1 MKISVIRVIT
11 IALAMVLMIACKSS
25 QEATQSTAT
34 AQAEGPVLLAF
45 ENGETVSQAE
55 FERVYAKNN
64 GGLAEAAQH
73 SSDQYREYL
82 DLYINFK
89 RKVFAAEAVGL
100 DTTAAF
106 KQEFATYRKQL
117 AQPYLSA
124 KEVEDRLVREAYD
137 RSQSLI
143 NASHLLISVGPEA
156 APADTLAAYQRVM
169 SLRDSIVNQDVSFS
183 EMAKRHSDDP
193 PAQENA
199 GDLGYFSVFTMV
211 YPFESAAYATAVGE
225 VSAPVRTQYG
235 YHLIKV
241 NDRIS
246 NAGEKR
252 AAHIIIRTGERYTA
266 KSEEEAEQK
275 IKELH
280 QKLGAGADFAEL
292 VKQYSDDP
300 SSANRGGDLGTGR
313 LLPIME
319 DYKLK
324 LSEGEYSGPFQTRFG
339 WHILKVTEVD
349 SLDSFEEAEPE
360 LKQRISRDSRSQLS
374 REALMRRIKTEN
386 DFKMEEETFDTW
398 VATLPNTFVQGTWK
412 PDSNQQAMGAKTLF
426 SLNDEDFTATLADLY
441 RFYQSR
447 RLRFPRASVESAAE
461 QVRDQF
467 VEQELLAYEE
477 AQLPKKNPEFRNL
490 LQEYR
495 DGILLFTLMEQKV
508 WKKAVEDTLGLQ
520 KFYEENQSLFEADQM
535 IDVRE
540 YRASDRAV
548 IEQVET
554 YLKEGKSPEIID
566 SLVNQK
572 STLTLRITNQTY
584 EKGKGD
590 LSATFF
596 DQPVG
601 TRSEVM
607 EEDNFFRIMVIEE
620 TYPAGI
626 KPFDKAK
633 SEAITKYQDYLEATW
648 LEELAE
654 QYPVE
659 TNDEAFDQLF
669 Q

>member
-447 RLRFPRASVESAAE
+447 RLRFPRASIESAAE

>member
-1 MKISVIRVIT
+1 MKISVIHVVA

-25 QEATQSTAT
+25 KEATQSTAT
-34 AQAEGPVLLAF
+34 AQADSPVLLEF

-73 SSDQYREYL
+73 TSDQYREYL

-89 RKVFAAEAVGL
+89 RKVFAAEAIGL

-143 NASHLLISVGPEA
+143 NASHLLISVGPDA

-169 SLRDSIVNQDVSFS
+169 NLRDSIVDQGVPFTD
-183 EMAKRHSDDP
+183 MAKRHSDDP
-193 PAQENA
+193 SAQENE

-211 YPFESAAYATAVGE
+211 YPFESAAYQTEVDE
-225 VSAPVRTQYG
+225 VSMPVRTQYG

-241 NDRIS
+241 NDRIP

-252 AAHIIIRTGERYTA
+252 TAHIIIRTGDRYTA
-266 KSEEEAEQK
+266 KTEEEAEQK

-280 QKLGAGADFAEL
+280 QKLEDGADFAEL
-292 VKQYSDDP
+292 AEQYSDDP
-300 SSANRGGDLGTGR
+300 TSANRGGDLGTGR

-324 LSEGEYSGPFQTRFG
+324 LSEGEYSEPFQTRFG

-386 DFKMEEETFDTW
+386 DFEMKEDAFDAL

-412 PDSNQQAMGAKTLF
+412 PDSAQLAMGDNTLF
-426 SLNDEDFTATLADLY
+426 SLNTDYTATLADLY
-441 RFYQSR
+441 SFYQSR
-447 RLRFPRASVESAAE
+447 RLRFPRASVENAAE

-520 KFYEENQSLFEADQM
+520 QFYEENQSLFEADQM

-548 IEQVET
+548 IEQVQT
-554 YLKEGKSPEIID
+554 YLSEGKSPEAID
-566 SLVNQK
+566 SLVNQE

-590 LSATFF
+590 LDATFF
-596 DQPVG
+596 DQPIG

-607 EEDNFFRIMVIEE
+607 EEENFFRLMVIEE

-648 LEELAE
+648 LDELAE

>member
-1 MKISVIRVIT
+1 MKISVIRVIA

-193 PAQENA
+193 SAQENA

-292 VKQYSDDP
+292 VEQYSDDP

-324 LSEGEYSGPFQTRFG
+324 LSEGEYSEPFQTRFG

-590 LSATFF
+590 LNATFF
-596 DQPVG
+596 GQPVG